1 MTEPFEVVELSLGSA
16 GVKDDA
22 IPGDG
27 SICCLQGLLDFVAK
41 S

>member
-1 MTEPFEVVELSLGSA
+1 MTEPFEVVELSFGSA

-27 SICCLQGLLDFVAK
+27 SIVAFK
-41 S
+41 ACWTS